1 MFVGSSRVFAAIRNR
16 YRSKNPYSDGLGRV
30 FYSNYVQPEGHIY
43 VIKERE
49 FIKTKEN
56 IYKIG
61 RSKNIRNRM
70 PSYPK
75 DSLIYSILYTKD
87 VNRTEK
93 DMIRRFD
100 TIFIKR
106 RDIGVE
112 YYECKEDEIM
122 REVTKM
128 IHELYTDQ

>member
-1 MFVGSSRVFAAIRNR
+1 VFAAIRDR
-16 YRSKNPYSDGLGRV
+16 YLSTHPYSGGVGRM
-30 FYSNYVQPEGHIY
+30 FYSNHNQTTEGHIY

-56 IYKIG
+56 VYKIG

-75 DSLIYSILYTKD
+75 DSLIYSILYAKD
-87 VNRTEK
+87 VIRTEK
-93 DMIRRFD
+93 EMIRRFD
-100 TIFIKR
+100 TVFTKR
-106 RDIGVE
+106 QDIGYE
-112 YYECKEDEIM
+112 YYECEEDELM

-128 IHELYTDQ
+128 IHDSYRNHDIDQ